1 MLVDPAQ
8 PSHPHPLA
16 KLMQQPRLRQSITVV
31 QMGKATPAS
40 LFGQHLDQQIERVHG
55 RHERQQMHP
64 PKLGGSKEPTPATTV
79 RLRKLLVDPG
89 IGNVGRES
97 LEQCLGSGSWQQR
110 IHRHQSYPKNPR
122 ASAAISHLHFL
133 GTSSCRLAT
142 CSEFPNTLC

>member
-40 LFGQHLDQQIERVHG
+40 LFGQHLDQQIERVH
-55 RHERQQMHP
+55 RRQEREQMHP
-64 PKLGGSKEPTPATTV
+64 PKLSGTKEPASATTV
-79 RLRKLLVDPG
+79 RLRKLLVDPRS
-89 IGNVGRES
+89 GNVGRES
-97 LEQCLGSGSWQQR
+97 LEQSLGSGGWQQR
-110 IHRHQSYPKNPR
+110 IHGHQSYPKNSR
-122 ASAAISHLHFL
+122 ASVAISQFHFL
-133 GTSSCRLAT
+133 GTSSCRSAT